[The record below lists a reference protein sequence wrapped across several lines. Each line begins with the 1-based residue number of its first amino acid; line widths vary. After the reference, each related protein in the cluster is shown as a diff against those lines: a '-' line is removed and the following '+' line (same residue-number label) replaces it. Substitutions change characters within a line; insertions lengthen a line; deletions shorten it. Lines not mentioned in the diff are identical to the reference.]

1 MKKIK
6 DILSNVMIFFAILP
20 LFFANEIYPNYVYY
34 ILFIYFLINFI
45 YNLKKKNYED
55 KNKIFFFV
63 DLIVIF
69 SFISKYKYIV
79 LLRLIILIKFAFKI
93 KGFRIISDIIV
104 ENSSLFI
111 TIYSI
116 VLIYITIIALLL
128 FQIEPQTFDYSYF
141 NALYWAGISL
151 ATVGYGDIYP
161 ITVIGKTL
169 GVITSLVGIAIVAL
183 PIGVISTKFMEKIK
197 NNEK

>member
-6 DILSNVMIFFAILP
+6 DILANVMTFLAILP
-20 LFFANEIYPNYVYY
+20 LFFAKEIYPDYVYY
-34 ILFIYFLINFI
+34 ILFLYFLINFI
-45 YNLKKKNYED
+45 YNLKNNNYKDKK
-55 KNKIFFFV
+55 KMFFFV

-93 KGFRIISDIIV
+93 RGFRIISDIII

-116 VLIYITIIALLL
+116 VVVYITIIALLL
-128 FQIEPQTFDYSYF
+128 FQIEPQTFNYNYF
-141 NALYWAGISL
+141 DALYWAGISL

-169 GVITSLVGIAIVAL
+169 GVITSLVGIAVIAL
-183 PIGVISTKFMEKIK
+183 PIGVISTKFMEKMK

>member
-1 MKKIK
+1 MKKVRS
-6 DILSNVMIFFAILP
+6 ILSNMMIFIAILP
-20 LFFANEIYPNYVYY
+20 LFFVNEIYPNYVYY

-45 YNLKKKNYED
+45 YNLKKNKYKNT
-55 KNKIFFFV
+55 KKMFFFI

-69 SFISKYKYIV
+69 SFITSYKYVV
-79 LLRLIILIKFAFKI
+79 LLRLLILMRVSLKI
-93 KGFRIISDIIV
+93 KGFRVISDILV

-116 VLIYITIIALLL
+116 VIIYIVLISLLL
-128 FQIEPQTFDYSYF
+128 FQIEPATFGNNYF

-161 ITVIGKTL
+161 ITIIGKTL
-169 GVITSLVGIAIVAL
+169 GVITSLVGIAVIAL
-183 PIGVISTKFMEKIK
+183 PIGVISTKFMEKMN
-197 NNEK
+197 NNE

>member
-1 MKKIK
+1 MKEQKS
-6 DILSNVMIFFAILP
+6 ILSNIMIFLAILP

-45 YNLKKKNYED
+45 YNLKKNNYKR
-55 KNKIFFFV
+55 KNKVFFFI

-69 SFISKYKYIV
+69 SFITSYKYIV
-79 LLRLIILIKFAFKI
+79 ALRLLILMRVSFKI
-93 KGFRIISDIIV
+93 RGFRIISDIIM

-116 VLIYITIIALLL
+116 VGIYIALIALIL
-128 FQIEPQTFDYSYF
+128 FQVEPNTFGDNYF
-141 NALYWAGISL
+141 NALYWACISL

-161 ITVIGKTL
+161 VTVIGKTL
-169 GVITSLVGIAIVAL
+169 GMITSLVGIAVIAL
-183 PIGVISTKFMEKIK
+183 PIGVISNKFMEKI
-197 NNEK
+197 EKKEY

>member
-1 MKKIK
+1 MKEKK
-6 DILSNVMIFFAILP
+6 SILSNIMIFLAIFP

-45 YNLKKKNYED
+45 YNLKNKNY
-55 KNKIFFFV
+55 KKKKKAFFFI

-69 SFISKYKYIV
+69 SFITRYKYIV
-79 LLRLIILIKFAFKI
+79 VLRLLILMRISFKI

-116 VLIYITIIALLL
+116 VGVYITLIALVL
-128 FQIEPQTFDYSYF
+128 FQVEPNTFNDNYF
-141 NALYWAGISL
+141 NALYWACISL

-161 ITVIGKTL
+161 VTILGKTL
-169 GVITSLVGIAIVAL
+169 GMITSLVGIAVIAL
-183 PIGVISTKFMEKIK
+183 PIGVISNKFMEKIQK
-197 NNEK
+197 KED